1 MRLGA
6 LSPMN
11 DRISA
16 ISEYIIQ
23 ARNKNSEKKFRAKS
37 KATRRTE
44 IAVLVLHQNRCESLS
59 ARDGTEAVPVDSIQ
73 NSIPSSVVVVA
84 TTEKI
89 SHVDILFGLFLLCYK
104 RKETRPLAI
113 SYQKRHLEGRIANT
127 Y

>member
-1 MRLGA
+1 MRWGA

-37 KATRRTE
+37 KATPRTGVT
-44 IAVLVLHQNRCESLS
+44 VLVLHQNRCESLS
-59 ARDGTEAVPVDSIQ
+59 ARDSTEAVPVDSIQ

-113 SYQKRHLEGRIANT
+113 SYQKRHL
-127 Y
+127 

>member
-1 MRLGA
+1 MG
-6 LSPMN
+6 
-11 DRISA
+11 
-16 ISEYIIQ
+16 IIQ

-89 SHVDILFGLFLLCYK
+89 SHVDILFGLFLLSFLLGCRGIGCARGGGASTTSSGSAADAGEK
-104 RKETRPLAI
+104 GGA
-113 SYQKRHLEGRIANT
+113 H
-127 Y
+127 